1 MTYDALRHF
10 ADSWG
15 LLALFMIFI
24 GVVAFVM
31 RPGAGKLYSRIARL
45 PLDDDKE
52 I

>member
-1 MTYDALRHF
+1 MTYDTLRHF

-15 LLALFMIFI
+15 LLALVMIFVGI
-24 GVVAFVM
+24 VAFAM
-31 RPGAGKLYSRIARL
+31 RPGAGKVYARIARL

>member
-1 MTYDALRHF
+1 MNYDTLRHF

-15 LLALFMIFI
+15 LLALVIIFI
-24 GVVAFVM
+24 GVFAFAL
-31 RPGAGKLYSRIARL
+31 RPGAGKTYARIARL

>member
-1 MTYDALRHF
+1 MTYDVLRHF

-24 GVVAFVM
+24 GIVAFAM
-31 RPGAGKLYSRIARL
+31 RPGAGNTYSRIARL

>member
-15 LLALFMIFI
+15 LLVLFMIFI
-24 GVVAFVM
+24 GIVAFAM
-31 RPGAGKLYSRIARL
+31 RPGAGKAYSRIARL